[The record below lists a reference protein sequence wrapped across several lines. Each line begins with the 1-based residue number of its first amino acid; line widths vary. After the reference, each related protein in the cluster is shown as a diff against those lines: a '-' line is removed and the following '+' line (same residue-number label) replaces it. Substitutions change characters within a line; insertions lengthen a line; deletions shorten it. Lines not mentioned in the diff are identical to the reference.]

1 MSITTNIAGTKC
13 RIETTYDPASM
24 NYYSVCRLAHKVVIG
39 FSPVRGINASYSHEE
54 ARTEAL
60 ELCLN
65 LINEEESNDATDSN
79 NNT

>member
-1 MSITTNIAGTKC
+1 MSITTNIANTKC
-13 RIETTYDPASM
+13 RIETEYDPASM

-39 FSPVRGINASYSHEE
+39 FSPVRGISASYSHEK

-65 LINEEESNDATDSN
+65 LINQEENKQCN
-79 NNT
+79 